1 MSRPGAAGRTPRI
14 FLFDVDLTLVN
25 TGGAGSHA
33 MNLAFQELFGVPS
46 ALTGVS
52 LAGRTD
58 RAILRDLLAR
68 HAINPEEAR
77 HLVAAFQEL
86 YVEKLREVLPQ
97 REGRVLP
104 GVREL
109 LRALE
114 SDPAAAVG
122 LQTGNFRAS
131 ARVKLEHYGLWGHF
145 REGGFADDAEL
156 RPELVA
162 AAIRRVRRAAGLADG
177 PATVY
182 VIGDTGHD
190 VAAAKAN
197 GAVAVGVATGYEDAA
212 ALRRHGADLVFED
225 LSEVDAVLAALEAA
239 AGR

>member
-1 MSRPGAAGRTPRI
+1 MSPGGRSGMPRI
-14 FLFDVDLTLVN
+14 VLFDVDLTLVN
-25 TGGAGSHA
+25 TGGAGSQA

-46 ALTGVS
+46 ALAGVS

-58 RAILRDLLAR
+58 RAILRDLLTR
-68 HAINPEEAR
+68 HGIPPDGTG
-77 HLVAAFQEL
+77 HLAAAFQEL

-97 REGRVLP
+97 RQGRVLP

-109 LRALE
+109 LEALRA
-114 SDPAAAVG
+114 DPATAVG

-131 ARVKLEHYGLWGHF
+131 ARVKLEHYGLWHLF
-145 REGGFADDAEL
+145 LDGGFADDSES

-162 AAIRRVRRAAGLADG
+162 AAIRRVRRAAGLTDG
-177 PATVY
+177 PAAVY

-197 GAVAVGVATGYEDAA
+197 GAVAVGVATGYEDVA
-212 ALRRHGADLVFED
+212 ALRRHGADLAFPD
-225 LSEVDAVLAALEAA
+225 LSDVAAVLAAFQAA
-239 AGR
+239 APP